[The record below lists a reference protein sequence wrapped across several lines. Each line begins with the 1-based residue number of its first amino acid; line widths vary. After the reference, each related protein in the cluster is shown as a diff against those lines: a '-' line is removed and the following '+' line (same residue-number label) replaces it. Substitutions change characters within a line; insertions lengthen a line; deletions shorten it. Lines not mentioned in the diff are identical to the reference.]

1 MSIIRTDWLFRRKST
16 THHAGPPLP
25 QRPAILEHGLV
36 CAQEAGVTDAHTHCG
51 EAERGHV
58 HTLHSIILPKRCKSS
73 FWAPCEYCYL
83 GIFPLPQSP
92 QHLKSSFPG
101 AEEVAGSVKCF
112 PQKHKEPSTLVK
124 RRVWYMPVIF
134 SILRRERQAIPWL
147 VGPAKSV
154 IVRRSQR
161 PCLKK

>member
-1 MSIIRTDWLFRRKST
+1 MPCHFGTWTSVCTRGWSDRDTP
-16 THHAGPPLP
+16 THF
-25 QRPAILEHGLV
+25 
-36 CAQEAGVTDAHTHCG
+36 G

-58 HTLHSIILPKRCKSS
+58 HILHSIILPKRRKSS

-92 QHLKSSFPG
+92 QHLKRSFPG

-112 PQKHKEPSTLVK
+112 PQKHKEPRTLVK
-124 RRVWYMPVIF
+124 RRVWYTPVIF

-154 IVRRSQR
+154 IFRLSQR
-161 PCLKK
+161 PLLKK